1 MVHAIWI
8 FMLTAGIITAMFNG
22 RMENVS
28 EAIFSGAEEAVTL
41 CFGLIS
47 IMVFWLGI
55 MNIARKSGLMD
66 IFTKLLRP
74 VAVRLFPDVPAG
86 HPAMGYIMSNITA
99 NLMGLGNAATPMG
112 IKAIK
117 ELKKL
122 NGGKD
127 EASRPMITLMA
138 LNTASLTLIP
148 TTVIAIRM
156 NYGSASPAEIVGTT
170 IFATACSTVAALCI
184 DRYFYFRRL
193 RKGKGYS

>member
-8 FMLTAGIITAMFNG
+8 LMLTAGIVTAMFNG
-22 RMENVS
+22 RMEEVS

-55 MNIARKSGLMD
+55 MNIAKKSGLLD
-66 IFTKLLRP
+66 LFTKMLQP
-74 VAVRLFPDVPAG
+74 IAVRLFPEVPAG

-112 IKAIK
+112 IKAMK
-117 ELKKL
+117 ELRAL
-122 NGGKD
+122 NGGSDK
-127 EASRPMITLMA
+127 ASRSMITLMA
-138 LNTASLTLIP
+138 LNTAGLTLMP

-156 NYGSASPAEIVGTT
+156 NYGSLNPAEIVGTT
-170 IFATACSTVAALCI
+170 IVATACSTAAALCI

-193 RKGKGYS
+193 RKGKGFS